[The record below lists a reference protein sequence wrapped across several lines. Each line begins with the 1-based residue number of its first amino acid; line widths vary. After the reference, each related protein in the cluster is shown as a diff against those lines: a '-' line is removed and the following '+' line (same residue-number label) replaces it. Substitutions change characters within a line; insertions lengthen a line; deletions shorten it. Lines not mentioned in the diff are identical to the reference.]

1 MVTKKDQTEGI
12 APAANT
18 AAADAPAAAE
28 TTAPVENTATA
39 DTAAAA
45 ETTAAAETADTAAS
59 SDLDTARSAHAA
71 TIIRNHVLAS
81 AATAVVPVYL
91 LDSVAL
97 AGVQLNLVRELA
109 KVYGQEFRA
118 DLVRP
123 ALATLLA
130 TVAPKAVANSGLSAL
145 VANLPV
151 VGTAYR
157 WLALPGFNAA
167 FTYAVGRVF
176 EQHFASGGTFLTFDP
191 AKVKEYFVSQ
201 YNKVRGKKA
210 EETATA
216 AAPVAA

>member
-1 MVTKKDQTEGI
+1 MVTKKDQTEGP
-12 APAANT
+12 APAADT
-18 AAADAPAAAE
+18 AVAD
-28 TTAPVENTATA
+28 
-39 DTAAAA
+39 AAAA
-45 ETTAAAETADTAAS
+45 QTAEEATTVDATTS
-59 SDLDTARSAHAA
+59 SDLDAARSAHAA

-81 AATAVVPVYL
+81 AATVVVPVYL

-123 ALATLLA
+123 ALGTLLA

-176 EQHFASGGTFLTFDP
+176 ERHFASGGTFLTFDP
-191 AKVKEYFVSQ
+191 AKGKEYFVAQ
-201 YNKVRGKKA
+201 YNKVRGKKV
-210 EETATA
+210 EEA
-216 AAPVAA
+216 AAAA

>member
-12 APAANT
+12 APAAET
-18 AAADAPAAAE
+18 AAADASAAAA
-28 TTAPVENTATA
+28 TTATVENTATA
-39 DTAAAA
+39 ETAA
-45 ETTAAAETADTAAS
+45 TADTAEATAS

-145 VANLPV
+145 VAHLPV

-210 EETATA
+210 EETAEA

>member
-1 MVTKKDQTEGI
+1 MVTKKDTTEGT
-12 APAANT
+12 APA
-18 AAADAPAAAE
+18 
-28 TTAPVENTATA
+28 A
-39 DTAAAA
+39 DTAAA
-45 ETTAAAETADTAAS
+45 EAAAAPAVEANTADATAS
-59 SDLDTARSAHAA
+59 SDLDAARSAHAA
-71 TIIRNHVLAS
+71 TIIRNHVLMS
-81 AATAVVPVYL
+81 AATVVVPVYL

-123 ALATLLA
+123 ALGTLLA
-130 TVAPKAVANSGLSAL
+130 TIAPKAVASSGLSAL

-191 AKVKEYFVSQ
+191 TKVKEYFVSQ
-201 YNKVRGKKA
+201 YNKVRGKTA
-210 EETATA
+210 EETAA

>member
-1 MVTKKDQTEGI
+1 MVTKKDQTEGT
-12 APAANT
+12 APAADT
-18 AAADAPAAAE
+18 AAADAPAAAAAPAAE
-28 TTAPVENTATA
+28 ATT
-39 DTAAAA
+39 A
-45 ETTAAAETADTAAS
+45 ETTTS
-59 SDLDTARSAHAA
+59 SDLDAARSAHAA

-81 AATAVVPVYL
+81 AATVVVPVYL

-123 ALATLLA
+123 ALGTLLA
-130 TVAPKAVANSGLSAL
+130 TIAPKAVASSGLSAL

-191 AKVKEYFVSQ
+191 AKVKDYFVSQ

-210 EETATA
+210 EETAEA